1 MVLISIVQCYGVFIY
16 YAKRGKIELKWY
28 FEQLYLPYE
37 YKNEQ
42 KNYIFYESNKIWTPK
57 KFLSKFDAYYLKVIL
72 LAEISKNKKH
82 VRFWFLMLIF
92 GFWPNFDLIFEFPQK
107 EKKLYNR
114 KIVITKSSFLL
125 ICVKLKWNY
134 ILKSFQLD

>member
-16 YAKRGKIELKWY
+16 YAKRCKIGLKCY

-42 KNYIFYESNKIWTPK
+42 KNYIFDESNKIWTPN

-82 VRFWFLMLIF
+82 VRF
-92 GFWPNFDLIFEFPQK
+92 
-107 EKKLYNR
+107 
-114 KIVITKSSFLL
+114 
-125 ICVKLKWNY
+125 
-134 ILKSFQLD
+134 